1 MNNFLIKMPCKTL
14 IALVIAFIF
23 SSALLSYIQANEPDT
38 ELDKTVIS
46 SASGVMSDLNF
57 TVTINVGDPMTGA
70 RMTDGYLS
78 FHSGQG
84 WTQVSWLRGALSA
97 ISIPSLSVWGMVG
110 TAIGLVLLF
119 ILRAQRRQV

>member
-1 MNNFLIKMPCKTL
+1 MLKY
-14 IALVIAFIF
+14 
-23 SSALLSYIQANEPDT
+23 LLLTFTIMLLPLTASTVSANEPDT

-119 ILRAQRRQV
+119 IWRAQRRQV